1 MKKTDDLKCKNGNNI
16 FLKIM
21 ILILVATIGILSVFC
36 LKVNDI
42 VKVYKDKYNSECV
55 SAMIIMKSNHSLTT
69 DSNSYKD
76 KSQKLDKENNDLKKQ
91 NEQIKKQL
99 EALKE
104 KNSQLEAV
112 KKELTGDNL
121 ELQKSLKKA
130 ASVGVT
136 PQSFKIYE
144 GNSLEANN
152 KKGKYLGKFLGTAYT
167 PSSEE
172 CGNDKGITS
181 SGLPIVPGVS
191 IAVDKSHWPYG
202 TVFYIKG
209 LGYTVAMDTGSAI
222 KGKKRFDFAVLD
234 KKFAYEL
241 GEQYYDVYLVKLGN
255 GKIDE
260 SILS

>member
-1 MKKTDDLKCKNGNNI
+1 MDNTDDFKMKNNGNI
-16 FLKIM
+16 MLKTLI
-21 ILILVATIGILSVFC
+21 IILVITVAVLSFFC
-36 LKVNDI
+36 LKINDAVNL
-42 VKVYKDKYNSECV
+42 YKDKYNSQSI
-55 SAMIIMKSNHSLTT
+55 SAMMIMKYNHSLTAN
-69 DSNSYKD
+69 SNSYKD
-76 KSQKLDKENNDLKKQ
+76 QSQKLNKENSELKKQ
-91 NEQIKKQL
+91 NEKIKKELDALKQKNEQL
-99 EALKE
+99 EAL
-104 KNSQLEAV
+104 Q
-112 KKELTGDNL
+112 KELTGDNL

-136 PQSFKIYE
+136 PQSYKIYR
-144 GNSLEANN
+144 GGTLETNT
-152 KKGKYLGKFLGTAYT
+152 KGKYLGKFLGTAYT

-191 IAVDKSHWPYG
+191 IAVDRKHWPYG

-241 GEQYYDVYLVKLGN
+241 GEEYYDVYLVKLGN

-260 SILS
+260 SIMS